1 MSCYTGGDPRTTLER
16 RVDGIGWGLFL
27 VALGMIWLAP
37 DDFPDGAV
45 MIAVGGTLAGLTVL
59 RWIVGVPASG
69 FLGLVGLVLMTVGLG
84 DAGISVP
91 LVPML
96 LLAVGAWLVLS
107 SLTAKA

>member
-1 MSCYTGGDPRTTLER
+1 MNCGTGSDPRTTLER

-27 VALGMIWLAP
+27 IALGVIWLAP

-45 MIAVGGTLAGLTVL
+45 MIAIGATLVGLTVV

-69 FLGLVGLVLMTVGLG
+69 FLGIVGLVLMTVGLG
-84 DAGISVP
+84 DAGISLPLVP
-91 LVPML
+91 LV
-96 LLAVGAWLVLS
+96 LLALGAGLVLR